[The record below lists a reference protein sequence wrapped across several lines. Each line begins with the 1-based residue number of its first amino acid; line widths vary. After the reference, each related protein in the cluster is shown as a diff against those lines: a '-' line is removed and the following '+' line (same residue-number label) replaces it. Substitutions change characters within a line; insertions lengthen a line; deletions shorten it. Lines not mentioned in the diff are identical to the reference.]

1 MGLRPMRIIQSFLLL
16 VVLVAME
23 ACTFRS
29 HPLYQP
35 ISQGSHWNK
44 YQGYFEYQIDSQ
56 TYLIGYSN
64 YMPDHPVLTGTWRVR
79 SMNSLMKGAQQYA
92 LYRAAEF
99 TKAQGQQFF
108 VILYKDDWYATGYV
122 PASGSGKYRTREHL
136 RVSPG
141 AWIMIRILETNTEAQ
156 VKDDHR
162 VYSADA
168 VLISL
173 AQENSGLASARGAEV
188 SPNPT
193 GQYSYPIFDRWRSS
207 SSAYDSVPVPGEVPE
222 GAVSKQY
229 IEFQTDAQVTQTAPG
244 KFTITVWASDQISP
258 IEMLLRCLTLAR
270 REGYEAFNLERWT
283 IEEHVGGNRQYAKKI
298 WFRDTIQVGL
308 QHQKGPST
316 LEPVFEVDELSS
328 RMNTNG
334 VLFPR

>member
-1 MGLRPMRIIQSFLLL
+1 
-16 VVLVAME
+16 ME
-23 ACTFRS
+23 ACMFRS
-29 HPLYQP
+29 YPLYQP
-35 ISQGSHWNK
+35 LTQSNHWEGHQGF
-44 YQGYFEYQIDSQ
+44 FEYQIDSQ

-64 YMPDHPVLTGTWRVR
+64 YMPAHPLLTGTWRVR
-79 SMNSLMKGAQQYA
+79 SMKKLMQGAQQYA

-99 TKAQGQQFF
+99 TKAKGQPFF
-108 VILYKDDWYATGYV
+108 VVLYKDDWYATGYV
-122 PASGSGKYRTREHL
+122 PASGSGRYRTREHL

-141 AWIMIRILETNTEAQ
+141 AWVMIRIVDTNTEALVQ
-156 VKDDHR
+156 DDNR

-168 VLISL
+168 VLVRL
-173 AQENSGLASARGAEV
+173 AQENHRLAANQGVEV
-188 SPNPT
+188 SANST

-207 SSAYDSVPVPGEVPE
+207 SSAYDSVPSPGDVPE
-222 GAVSKQY
+222 VTLSNQY
-229 IEFQTDAQVTQTAPG
+229 IEFQTDSQVTQTAPG

-258 IEMLLRCLTLAR
+258 IEMLLRSLTLAR
-270 REGYEAFNLERWT
+270 REGYEAFTLEKWT
-283 IEEHVGGNRQYAKKI
+283 IEEHVGGNRQYGKKI